1 MIKINETLTPND
13 LQTALQRFWEL
24 SGEKIKDIAEN
35 YDSNQGA
42 PVFTVNG
49 KYSTRG
55 WTEWTHG
62 FQFGSAVLQ
71 FDATGDDFFLQM
83 GRQQTLDFMAPHVS
97 HNGVHDHGFNN
108 LSTYGNLLRLMH
120 EGKIPHNSWEQSF
133 YELAIKISGAV
144 QASRWTSL
152 PEGGFIHSFNG
163 PHSLFVDTI
172 RSCRILVASHLLG
185 HQFHSEGDKK
195 ISLLECAVQ
204 HITATA
210 KYSVYYGEGR
220 DRYDLWGRTG

>member
-1 MIKINETLTPND
+1 MIIINQNLKVEDLKEKINL
-13 LQTALQRFWEL
+13 LWQL
-24 SGEKIKDIAEN
+24 SGEKINRILSE
-35 YDSNQGA
+35 YDESQGA

-49 KYSTRG
+49 KYTTRG

-71 FDATGDDFFLQM
+71 YDAAGDSQFIDSAKKNII
-83 GRQQTLDFMAPHVS
+83 DKMATHVS
-97 HNGVHDHGFNN
+97 HTGVHDHGFNN

-120 EGKIPHNSWEQSF
+120 EGKIQFNEWEAHF

-152 PEGGFIHSFNG
+152 PNGGFIYSFNG

-172 RSCRILVASHLLG
+172 RSCRILLVSHLLG
-185 HQFHSEGDKK
+185 HTFH
-195 ISLLECAVQ
+195 
-204 HITATA
+204 
-210 KYSVYYGEGR
+210 GR
-220 DRYDLWGRTG
+220 GIEKFHY